1 LQQLK
6 IKLFA
11 SCSYAQR
18 SIKIATMYRKAV
30 LSSKA
35 VAVFVLGTILLQFLF
50 LGILKLPNTSA
61 SHQLRS
67 EFFEE
72 SQEINFE
79 QGDFDHHD
87 HYQAHDPDQS
97 DLNSED
103 IITGQLAPGLATA
116 HLLPEEPL
124 VDSTSEFPTV
134 HRIERGETLTQI
146 WEKNGASYVAAIR
159 AADAFKRAGLSLST
173 LQPGGELE
181 LRQNESGEI
190 VELRKRISEGR
201 MLLLRA
207 NGASEYEHQILE
219 PEIITERRTVI
230 GTIEH
235 SLSLAATKES
245 VPHSLV
251 DEFVDLFGGRV
262 EFSRDLQPGDSFSLI
277 YDERRTDDGF
287 SLPPG
292 AIEAASLLTKG
303 ELLVAIRHVG
313 KDGKSRYYDDKG
325 NPLGNFFLRYPLN
338 FTRISSVFT
347 ESRFHPVLKTNRP
360 HRGVDFAAPTGTPVR
375 SVADG
380 IVEVAGYHRGNGNW
394 IRIRHS
400 DRWKTLYL
408 HLSRIEAG
416 VQKGA
421 RVRRGQQIGRVGATG
436 LATGPHLHF
445 ELHDRGRS
453 IDPMKASLPQMPTN
467 GETIPDNVLRVAL
480 QTLKE
485 HHQELQVVRKDLEE
499 RDSTQSG

>member
-1 LQQLK
+1 
-6 IKLFA
+6 
-11 SCSYAQR
+11 
-18 SIKIATMYRKAV
+18 MYRKAV

-61 SHQLRS
+61 SHQLHS

-72 SQEINFE
+72 DQELYFE

-87 HYQAHDPDQS
+87 PHQTHDLHQANLDP
-97 DLNSED
+97 ED
-103 IITGQLAPGLATA
+103 TIAGQITPELTSA
-116 HLLPEEPL
+116 HLLPEEL
-124 VDSTSEFPTV
+124 TADGTWEAPTV
-134 HRIERGETLTQI
+134 HRIKRGETLTQI

-159 AADAFKRAGLSLST
+159 AADAFKRAGLSLNA

-181 LRQNESGEI
+181 LMQDESGEI

-201 MLLLRA
+201 TLLLKV
-207 NGASEYEHQILE
+207 NGGMEYEHEILE
-219 PEIITERRTVI
+219 PEIITERRTVV

-245 VPHSLV
+245 VPYSLV

-262 EFSRDLQPGDSFSLI
+262 EFSRDLQPGDSFSLV

-287 SLPPG
+287 PLPPG

-313 KDGKSRYYDDKG
+313 KDGKGRYYDDKG
-325 NPLGNFFLRYPLN
+325 NPLGNYFLRYPLN

-408 HLSRIEAG
+408 HLSRIESG

-453 IDPMKASLPQMPTN
+453 IDPMKATLPQMPTN
-467 GETIPDNVLRVAL
+467 GETIPDNVLKVAL
-480 QTLKE
+480 QTLKK
-485 HHQELQVVRKDLEE
+485 HHQELQIVRNDVEELESAQ
-499 RDSTQSG
+499 RSIQG